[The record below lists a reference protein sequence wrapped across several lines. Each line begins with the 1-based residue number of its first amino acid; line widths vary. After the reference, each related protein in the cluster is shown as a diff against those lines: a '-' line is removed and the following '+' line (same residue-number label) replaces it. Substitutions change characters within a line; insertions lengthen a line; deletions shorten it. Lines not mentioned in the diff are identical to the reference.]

1 MEDRL
6 AWVRSY
12 ERSHDAGAVCREFG
26 ISRATL
32 RKWWERY
39 AAEGVAGLAERS
51 RAPLASPNRKVA
63 PEDEAAIKALREEG
77 LGFLRIQQRLK
88 AEGRALSTSTIRR
101 VLDRL
106 EEAAPAPRPAPRAPA
121 RQGLLAEPEEGLAAA
136 LAQQITLG
144 RYKPG
149 EKLAEA
155 ALAAQFGVGR
165 TRIREGLRHLAAT
178 GLVKLEKNR
187 GAFVAMPSR
196 EEVAKAYE
204 ARRVVEGGI
213 IAGLGSCCG
222 AGQIESLR
230 KHVAQQR
237 AAEAA
242 GQRVRLVRLLT
253 EFHLLLASMSQNVFL
268 RGFLE
273 KLTITTS
280 LAVLIYDHEK
290 TSPACAIQEHA
301 DIVEHLARGEIEA
314 ASAVMARHLGQN
326 QARVSLTC
334 ETVSSA

>member
-1 MEDRL
+1 MEERL

-12 ERSHDAGAVCREFG
+12 ERNHDAGAVCREFG

-32 RKWWERY
+32 RKWWDRY
-39 AAEGVAGLAERS
+39 AADGVAGLAERS
-51 RAPLASPNRKVA
+51 RAPLASPNRKVEA
-63 PEDEAAIKALREEG
+63 EDEAAIKALRAEG
-77 LGFLRIQQRLK
+77 LGFLRIQQRLT

-106 EEAAPAPRPAPRAPA
+106 EEAPPRPAPRAPS
-121 RQGLLAEPEEGLAAA
+121 RQGLLAEPEEGLAAT

-165 TRIREGLRHLAAT
+165 TRIREGLRHLAST
-178 GLVKLEKNR
+178 GLVTLEKNR

-196 EEVAKAYE
+196 EEVVKAYE

-213 IAGLGSCCG
+213 IASLAPCC
-222 AGQIESLR
+222 APGQIESLR
-230 KHVAQQR
+230 RHVAHQR

-242 GQRVRLVRLLT
+242 GQRMRLVRLLT
-253 EFHLLLASMSQNVFL
+253 EFHLLLASMSENAFL
-268 RGFLE
+268 SGFLE

-326 QARVSLTC
+326 QARVSPIC
-334 ETVSSA
+334 ETVSPA